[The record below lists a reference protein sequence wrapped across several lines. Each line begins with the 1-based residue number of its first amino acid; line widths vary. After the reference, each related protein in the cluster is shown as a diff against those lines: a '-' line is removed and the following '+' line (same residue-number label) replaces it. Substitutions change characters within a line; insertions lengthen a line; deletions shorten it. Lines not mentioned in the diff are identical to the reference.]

1 MVKINRGLV
10 AAMVFAV
17 LVAGVSGCKKNE
29 GPMERSGKEVDKV
42 AEKAGQQ
49 INKAVEKT
57 GDQLEKAGE
66 KVKESVK

>member
-1 MVKINRGLV
+1 MVKIGRGVV
-10 AAMVFAV
+10 AAIVFAI

-29 GPMERSGKEVDKV
+29 GPMERSGKEVDRA
-42 AEKAGQQ
+42 AEKTGKQ
-49 INKAVEKT
+49 IDKAVEKT

>member
-1 MVKINRGLV
+1 MVKIGRGVV
-10 AAMVFAV
+10 AAMMLGI
-17 LVAGVSGCKKNE
+17 LVVGFSGCKKSE
-29 GPMERSGKEVDKV
+29 GPMERSGKEADKA